1 MGKMCF
7 GRFLLAV
14 ATSLVAANSWLAAAQ
29 SSEPGCSGVKYAF
42 QGKGFENDVPSRAI
56 SGEHLQIC
64 ERSLTCC
71 TQEMEHLLS
80 AQSREEF
87 ERVLRDEI
95 GKVRAKFAARMQRF
109 DEFFRELL
117 KTSKKDFH
125 GMFLRTYGMQYDTNS
140 YIFHDMFEQLEKY
153 YRTGGVDLVDAL
165 DGFFLE
171 LYRKMFQ
178 VMNAQYALSER
189 YLQCVSEYRDELRP
203 FGDVPQKLTLE
214 VKRSFVATRTF
225 VQALGVGRDVIQ
237 SVMEVGPSANCSHAL
252 MKMSYCPHC
261 HGLPNLKPCS
271 SYCHSV
277 MRGCLAHHMELDT
290 EWGMFIDA
298 LMNLANRLES
308 SFNIES
314 VVNPIGVKIS
324 EAIMDFQE
332 NRATILDT
340 LYDKCG
346 KLRLARR
353 GSGQELNFETLKF
366 GGAGGGQQPA
376 MRPTTAAG
384 TSMDRLVQGI
394 KKQIRATRSLW
405 SQLPDRLCRQSSSE
419 QPPPPTQED
428 CWDGL
433 NRAKSEGINQ
443 TVGGA
448 KVRGTH
454 QQFQQQQPPHS
465 SHRGSSDH
473 TSSNVV
479 INQLI
484 LTLKII
490 TNKLNLAYGGHDVQ
504 WQDSADL
511 DDIGSGS
518 GSGSGDDE
526 YDEPGRTSTASDIF
540 FSVSLP
546 TSAPSPKHPVTPR
559 TSSSTRVAGLGAPLW
574 LLCIALLLKT
584 CLCSCC
590 V

>member
-1 MGKMCF
+1 MGKTCF

-14 ATSLVAANSWLAAAQ
+14 ATSLVADSWLAAAQ

-178 VMNAQYALSER
+178 VMNTQYALSER

-332 NRATILDT
+332 NRATILET
-340 LYDKCG
+340 LYEKCG
-346 KLRLARR
+346 RLRLARR
-353 GSGQELNFETLKF
+353 GSGQELHFETLKF

-433 NRAKSEGINQ
+433 NRAKSEGDNQ
-443 TVGGA
+443 TAGNA

-454 QQFQQQQPPHS
+454 QQFQQQAPHS
-465 SHRGSSDH
+465 GHRGSSEH
-473 TSSNVV
+473 SSSNVV

-518 GSGSGDDE
+518 GSGSGDDD
-526 YDEPGRTSTASDIF
+526 YEPGRTSTASDIF

-559 TSSSTRVAGLGAPLW
+559 TSSSTRAAGIEAPLW
-574 LLCIALLLKT
+574 LLSIALLLKT
-584 CLCSCC
+584 CLSSRC

>member
-1 MGKMCF
+1 MGKQNMF
-7 GRFLLAV
+7 VFVV
-14 ATSLVAANSWLAAAQ
+14 AALVANLWHAAEAQ

-80 AQSREEF
+80 TQSREEF

-109 DEFFRELL
+109 DEFFKELL

-140 YIFHDMFEQLEKY
+140 YIFHDMFDQLEKY

-178 VMNAQYALSER
+178 VMNTQYALSER
-189 YLQCVSEYRDELRP
+189 YLQCVSDYRDELRP

-225 VQALGVGRDVIQ
+225 VQALAVGRDVIQ

-277 MRGCLAHHMELDT
+277 MRGCLAHHMELDS
-290 EWGMFIDA
+290 EWGLFIDA

-332 NRATILDT
+332 NRATILQT

-346 KLRLARR
+346 RLRLARR
-353 GSGQELNFETLKF
+353 GSGQELHFETLKF
-366 GGAGGGQQPA
+366 GGTGGGQQPA

-394 KKQIRATRSLW
+394 KKQIRATRSMW
-405 SQLPDRLCRQSSSE
+405 SQLPDRMCRQPSAQS
-419 QPPPPTQED
+419 PPPEEE

-433 NRAKSEGINQ
+433 NRAKSEGGNH
-443 TVGGA
+443 TVAGG
-448 KVRGTH
+448 KTRGSH
-454 QQFQQQQPPHS
+454 QQFQQQPHNS
-465 SHRGSSDH
+465 HHRGGSTEY

-504 WQDSADL
+504 WQDTAEL
-511 DDIGSGS
+511 DDDMGSGS

-526 YDEPGRTSTASDIF
+526 YEPAPTSTTPDIF
-540 FSVSLP
+540 FTGSLP
-546 TSAPSPKHPVTPR
+546 TSGTVPKHPVTPH
-559 TSSSTRVAGLGAPLW
+559 TSSAHRVLCGAPLW
-574 LLCIALLLKT
+574 LLVIALLLKK
-584 CLCSCC
+584 CLSSS

>member
-1 MGKMCF
+1 MGKTCF

-14 ATSLVAANSWLAAAQ
+14 ATSLVADSWLAAAQ

-178 VMNAQYALSER
+178 VMNTQYALSER

-332 NRATILDT
+332 NRATILET
-340 LYDKCG
+340 LYEKCG
-346 KLRLARR
+346 RLRLARR
-353 GSGQELNFETLKF
+353 GSGQELHFETLKF

-419 QPPPPTQED
+419 QPPATPTQEED

-433 NRAKSEGINQ
+433 HRAKSEGVNQ
-443 TVGGA
+443 TAGNS

-454 QQFQQQQPPHS
+454 QQFQQQPPHGGHRS
-465 SHRGSSDH
+465 SSEHS
-473 TSSNVV
+473 SSNVV

-518 GSGSGDDE
+518 GSGSGDDD
-526 YDEPGRTSTASDIF
+526 YEPGRTSTASDIF

-559 TSSSTRVAGLGAPLW
+559 TSSSTRAAGIEAPLW
-574 LLCIALLLKT
+574 LLCVALLLKT
-584 CLCSCC
+584 CLSSRC

>member
-1 MGKMCF
+1 MGKTCF

-14 ATSLVAANSWLAAAQ
+14 ATSLVADSWLAAAQ

-178 VMNAQYALSER
+178 VMNSQYALSER

-419 QPPPPTQED
+419 QPPPPTQEE

-433 NRAKSEGINQ
+433 NRAKSEGVNQ
-443 TVGGA
+443 TAGNA

-454 QQFQQQQPPHS
+454 QQFQQQPPHS
-465 SHRGSSDH
+465 GHRGSSEH
-473 TSSNVV
+473 SSSSSNVV

-504 WQDSADL
+504 WQDS
-511 DDIGSGS
+511 GQW
-518 GSGSGDDE
+518 
-526 YDEPGRTSTASDIF
+526 
-540 FSVSLP
+540 
-546 TSAPSPKHPVTPR
+546 
-559 TSSSTRVAGLGAPLW
+559 TR
-574 LLCIALLLKT
+574 
-584 CLCSCC
+584 
-590 V
+590 

>member
-1 MGKMCF
+1 MHCYAVVEMNATLVS
-7 GRFLLAV
+7 RSEMLLHIEDGEERYKKKC
-14 ATSLVAANSWLAAAQ
+14 SLNIVNIELVTAAHDTRVFS
-29 SSEPGCSGVKYAF
+29 
-42 QGKGFENDVPSRAI
+42 PS
-56 SGEHLQIC
+56 
-64 ERSLTCC
+64 
-71 TQEMEHLLS
+71 
-80 AQSREEF
+80 
-87 ERVLRDEI
+87 
-95 GKVRAKFAARMQRF
+95 VRA
-109 DEFFRELL
+109 EFFRELL

-178 VMNAQYALSER
+178 VMNSQYALSER

-419 QPPPPTQED
+419 QPPPPTQEE

-433 NRAKSEGINQ
+433 NRAKSEGVNQ
-443 TVGGA
+443 TAGNA

-454 QQFQQQQPPHS
+454 QQFQQQPPHS
-465 SHRGSSDH
+465 GHRGSSEH
-473 TSSNVV
+473 SSSSSNVV

-526 YDEPGRTSTASDIF
+526 YEPGRTSTVSDIF

-559 TSSSTRVAGLGAPLW
+559 TSSSTRAAGIEAPLW
-574 LLCIALLLKT
+574 LLSVALLLKT
-584 CLCSCC
+584 CLSSRC

>member
-1 MGKMCF
+1 MLKPSDEIGEMRICVALTAPRGPVEDRDSHAGGARVEWSG
-7 GRFLLAV
+7 GRLKV
-14 ATSLVAANSWLAAAQ
+14 A
-29 SSEPGCSGVKYAF
+29 
-42 QGKGFENDVPSRAI
+42 R
-56 SGEHLQIC
+56 GEHLQIC

-80 AQSREEF
+80 TQSREEF

-109 DEFFRELL
+109 DEFFKELL

-140 YIFHDMFEQLEKY
+140 YIFHDMFDQLEKY

-178 VMNAQYALSER
+178 VMNTQYALSER
-189 YLQCVSEYRDELRP
+189 YLQCVSDYRDELRP

-225 VQALGVGRDVIQ
+225 VQALAVGRDVIQ

-277 MRGCLAHHMELDT
+277 MRGCLAHHMELDS
-290 EWGMFIDA
+290 EWGLFIDA

-332 NRATILDT
+332 NRATILQT

-346 KLRLARR
+346 RLRLARR
-353 GSGQELNFETLKF
+353 GSGQELHFETLKF
-366 GGAGGGQQPA
+366 GGTGGGQQPA

-394 KKQIRATRSLW
+394 KKQIRATRSMW
-405 SQLPDRLCRQSSSE
+405 SQLPDRMCRQPSAQS
-419 QPPPPTQED
+419 PPPEEE

-433 NRAKSEGINQ
+433 NRAKSEGGNH
-443 TVGGA
+443 TVAGGKTRA
-448 KVRGTH
+448 E
-454 QQFQQQQPPHS
+454 
-465 SHRGSSDH
+465 
-473 TSSNVV
+473 
-479 INQLI
+479 
-484 LTLKII
+484 
-490 TNKLNLAYGGHDVQ
+490 
-504 WQDSADL
+504 L
-511 DDIGSGS
+511 DDDMGSGS

-526 YDEPGRTSTASDIF
+526 YEPAPTSTTPDIF
-540 FSVSLP
+540 FTGSLP
-546 TSAPSPKHPVTPR
+546 TSGTVPKHPVTPH
-559 TSSSTRVAGLGAPLW
+559 TSSAHRVLCGAPLW
-574 LLCIALLLKT
+574 LLVIALLLKK
-584 CLCSCC
+584 CLSSS

>member
-1 MGKMCF
+1 MGKTCF

-14 ATSLVAANSWLAAAQ
+14 ATSLVADSWLAAAQ

-178 VMNAQYALSER
+178 VMNSQYALSER

-419 QPPPPTQED
+419 QPPPPTQEE

-433 NRAKSEGINQ
+433 NRAKSEGVNQ
-443 TVGGA
+443 TAGNA

-454 QQFQQQQPPHS
+454 QQFQQQPPHS
-465 SHRGSSDH
+465 GHRGSSEH
-473 TSSNVV
+473 SSSSSNVV

-526 YDEPGRTSTASDIF
+526 YEPGRTSTVSDIF

-559 TSSSTRVAGLGAPLW
+559 TSSSTRAAGIEAPLW
-574 LLCIALLLKT
+574 LLSVALLLKT
-584 CLCSCC
+584 CLSSRC

>member
-1 MGKMCF
+1 MPISQCVG
-7 GRFLLAV
+7 GYAYIRVGTV
-14 ATSLVAANSWLAAAQ
+14 ACLRKPHSYSV
-29 SSEPGCSGVKYAF
+29 
-42 QGKGFENDVPSRAI
+42 R
-56 SGEHLQIC
+56 EHLQIC

-109 DEFFRELL
+109 DGSLTSLVHVDHVLISPLHFARITTERSAAAREMGAPTLSGGEFFKELL

-140 YIFHDMFEQLEKY
+140 YIFHDMFDQLEKY

-178 VMNAQYALSER
+178 VMNTQYALSER
-189 YLQCVSEYRDELRP
+189 YLQCVSDHRDELRP

-225 VQALGVGRDVIQ
+225 VQALAIGRDVIQ
-237 SVMEVGPSANCSHAL
+237 SVME
-252 MKMSYCPHC
+252 
-261 HGLPNLKPCS
+261 
-271 SYCHSV
+271 
-277 MRGCLAHHMELDT
+277 
-290 EWGMFIDA
+290 
-298 LMNLANRLES
+298 
-308 SFNIES
+308 
-314 VVNPIGVKIS
+314 
-324 EAIMDFQE
+324 
-332 NRATILDT
+332 

-353 GSGQELNFETLKF
+353 GSGQELHFETLKF
-366 GGAGGGQQPA
+366 GGASGGQQSA

-394 KKQIRATRSLW
+394 KKQIRATRSMW
-405 SQLPDRLCRQSSSE
+405 SQLPDRMCRQPSAQS
-419 QPPPPTQED
+419 PPPEEE

-433 NRAKSEGINQ
+433 NRAKSEGGNH
-443 TVGGA
+443 TVVGGG
-448 KVRGTH
+448 KTRGPH
-454 QQFQQQQPPHS
+454 QQFHQQTHS
-465 SHRGSSDH
+465 GHRGGSTEY

-504 WQDSADL
+504 WQDAADL
-511 DDIGSGS
+511 DDMGSGS

-526 YDEPGRTSTASDIF
+526 YEPAPTSTTPDIF
-540 FSVSLP
+540 FTGSLP
-546 TSAPSPKHPVTPR
+546 TSGTLPKHPVTPH
-559 TSSSTRVAGLGAPLW
+559 TSSAHRVLCGAPLW
-574 LLCIALLLKT
+574 LLVITLLLKK
-584 CLCSCC
+584 CLSNN

>member
-1 MGKMCF
+1 MGKTCF

-14 ATSLVAANSWLAAAQ
+14 ATSLVADSWLAAAQ

-178 VMNAQYALSER
+178 VMNSQYALSER

-225 VQALGVGRDVIQ
+225 VQALGIGRDVIQ

-419 QPPPPTQED
+419 QPPPPTQEE

-433 NRAKSEGINQ
+433 NRAKSEGVNQ
-443 TVGGA
+443 TAGNA

-454 QQFQQQQPPHS
+454 QQFQQQPPHS
-465 SHRGSSDH
+465 GHRGSSEH
-473 TSSNVV
+473 SSSSSNVV

-526 YDEPGRTSTASDIF
+526 YEPGRTSTVSDIF

-559 TSSSTRVAGLGAPLW
+559 TSSSTRAAGIEAPLW
-574 LLCIALLLKT
+574 LLSVALLLKT
-584 CLCSCC
+584 CLSSRC

>member
-14 ATSLVAANSWLAAAQ
+14 ATSLVAANSWLAEAQ

-178 VMNAQYALSER
+178 VMNTQYALSER

-340 LYDKCG
+340 LYEKCG

-353 GSGQELNFETLKF
+353 GSGQELHFETLKF

-419 QPPPPTQED
+419 QPAPPTQED

-443 TVGGA
+443 TAGGA

-454 QQFQQQQPPHS
+454 QQFQQQPPHS
-465 SHRGSSDH
+465 SHRSGSEH

-511 DDIGSGS
+511 EDDIGSGS

-526 YDEPGRTSTASDIF
+526 YEPGRTSTASDIF

-559 TSSSTRVAGLGAPLW
+559 TSSSTRVAGLGVPLW

-584 CLCSCC
+584 CLSSCC

>member
-1 MGKMCF
+1 MGKTCF

-14 ATSLVAANSWLAAAQ
+14 ATSLVADSWLAAAQ

-178 VMNAQYALSER
+178 VMNSQYALSER

-225 VQALGVGRDVIQ
+225 VQALGIGRDVIQ

-419 QPPPPTQED
+419 QPPPPTQEE

-433 NRAKSEGINQ
+433 NRAKSEGVNQ
-443 TVGGA
+443 TAGNA

-454 QQFQQQQPPHS
+454 QQFQQQPPHS
-465 SHRGSSDH
+465 GHRGSSEH
-473 TSSNVV
+473 SSSSSNVV

-526 YDEPGRTSTASDIF
+526 YEPGRTSTASDIF

-559 TSSSTRVAGLGAPLW
+559 TSSSTRAAGIEAPLW
-574 LLCIALLLKT
+574 LLSVALLLKT
-584 CLCSCC
+584 CLSSRC

>member
-1 MGKMCF
+1 MGKTCF

-14 ATSLVAANSWLAAAQ
+14 ATSLVADSWLAAAQ

-178 VMNAQYALSER
+178 VMNSQYALSER

-225 VQALGVGRDVIQ
+225 VQALGIGRDVIQ

-419 QPPPPTQED
+419 QPPPPTQEE

-433 NRAKSEGINQ
+433 NRAKSEGVNQ
-443 TVGGA
+443 TAGNA

-454 QQFQQQQPPHS
+454 QQFQQQPPHS
-465 SHRGSSDH
+465 GHRGSSQH
-473 TSSNVV
+473 SSSSSNVV

-526 YDEPGRTSTASDIF
+526 YEPGRTSTVSDIF

-559 TSSSTRVAGLGAPLW
+559 TSSSTRAAGIEAPLW
-574 LLCIALLLKT
+574 LLSVALLLKT
-584 CLCSCC
+584 CLSSRC

>member
-1 MGKMCF
+1 MGKTCF

-14 ATSLVAANSWLAAAQ
+14 ATSLVADSWLAAAQ

-178 VMNAQYALSER
+178 VMNTQYALSER

-332 NRATILDT
+332 NRATILET
-340 LYDKCG
+340 LYEKCG
-346 KLRLARR
+346 RLRLARR
-353 GSGQELNFETLKF
+353 GSGQELHFETLKF

-419 QPPPPTQED
+419 QPPATPTQEED

-433 NRAKSEGINQ
+433 HRAKSEGVNQ
-443 TVGGA
+443 TAGNA

-454 QQFQQQQPPHS
+454 QQFQQQPPHGGHRS
-465 SHRGSSDH
+465 SSEHS
-473 TSSNVV
+473 SSNVV

-518 GSGSGDDE
+518 GSGSGDDD
-526 YDEPGRTSTASDIF
+526 YEPGRTSTASDIF

-559 TSSSTRVAGLGAPLW
+559 TSSSTRAAGIEAPLW
-574 LLCIALLLKT
+574 LLCVALLLKT
-584 CLCSCC
+584 CLSSRC

>member
-1 MGKMCF
+1 MGKTNAYPGC
-7 GRFLLAV
+7 LLLVVV
-14 ATSLVAANSWLAAAQ
+14 ATALVANPWLAEAQ

-95 GKVRAKFAARMQRF
+95 GKVRGKFAARMQRF

-178 VMNAQYALSER
+178 VMNTQYALSER

-225 VQALGVGRDVIQ
+225 VQALAVGRDVIQ
-237 SVMEVGPSANCSHAL
+237 SVMEVGPTANCSHAL

-290 EWGMFIDA
+290 EWGLFIDA

-332 NRATILDT
+332 NRATILQT

-353 GSGQELNFETLKF
+353 GSGQELHFETLKF

-394 KKQIRATRSLW
+394 KKQIRATRSMW
-405 SQLPDRLCRQSSSE
+405 SQLPDRLCRQPSA
-419 QPPPPTQED
+419 QPPPTEED

-433 NRAKSEGINQ
+433 SRAKSEGNH
-443 TVGGA
+443 TVTGGKA
-448 KVRGTH
+448 RGSH
-454 QQFQQQQPPHS
+454 QQLQHQLQS
-465 SHRGSSDH
+465 GHRASGHEYS

-479 INQLI
+479 VNQLV

-504 WQDSADL
+504 WQDTADL
-511 DDIGSGS
+511 DDMGSGS

-526 YDEPGRTSTASDIF
+526 YEPAPTMTTPDIF
-540 FSVSLP
+540 FTGSLP
-546 TSAPSPKHPVTPR
+546 PSRAAPKHPVTPH
-559 TSSSTRVAGLGAPLW
+559 TSSAHRVVCEAPLF
-574 LLCIALLLKT
+574 LVLMALLLLKT
-584 CLCSCC
+584 CLSSCRS

>member
-1 MGKMCF
+1 MVRPKCYHHRLRRCQCHPVF
-7 GRFLLAV
+7 GSVVVLVVAV
-14 ATSLVAANSWLAAAQ
+14 MFANLVSGDQ
-29 SSEPGCSGVKYAF
+29 DGEPGCSGVKYAF
-42 QGKGFENDVPSRAI
+42 QGKGFEDDVPPRAI
-56 SGEHLQIC
+56 SGDHLQIC

-71 TQEMEHLLS
+71 TQEMEHRLS

-87 ERVLRDEI
+87 DRVLHDEI
-95 GKVRAKFAARMQRF
+95 GKVRTKFATRMQRF

-140 YIFHDMFEQLEKY
+140 YIFHDMFENLEKY
-153 YRTGGVDLVDAL
+153 YLTGGVDLVDAL

-178 VMNAQYALSER
+178 VMNAQYTLSEK
-189 YLQCVSEYRDELRP
+189 YLQCISEYRDELKP

-237 SVMEVGPSANCSHAL
+237 SVMEVGPTANCSHAL

-261 HGLPNLKPCS
+261 HGLPDLKPCS

-277 MRGCLAHHMELDT
+277 MQGCLVHHMELDT
-290 EWGMFIDA
+290 EWGHFIDA
-298 LMNLANRLES
+298 LLNLANRLES

-332 NRATILDT
+332 NHVAILQT

-353 GSGQELNFETLKF
+353 ASGGHQELQFETLKF
-366 GGAGGGQQPA
+366 GGAQQGA

-394 KKQIRATRSLW
+394 RKQIRTTRGMW
-405 SQLPDRLCRQSSSE
+405 AQLPDRLCR
-419 QPPPPTQED
+419 PPTPQGSPPLED

-433 NRAKSEGINQ
+433 HRARSENNQ
-443 TVGGA
+443 TGSGPTRTKGHRNKDGA
-448 KVRGTH
+448 ER
-454 QQFQQQQPPHS
+454 S
-465 SHRGSSDH
+465 
-473 TSSNVV
+473 SSNVV

-490 TNKLNLAYGGHDVQ
+490 TNKLTLAYSGHDVQ

-511 DDIGSGS
+511 DDMGSGS
-518 GSGSGDDE
+518 GSGSGDD
-526 YDEPGRTSTASDIF
+526 DFEPGRSTTASDIF
-540 FSVSLP
+540 FSVSVP
-546 TSAPSPKHPVTPR
+546 TSPPAPKKPKTQITAASP
-559 TSSSTRVAGLGAPLW
+559 SSSSCLQCASFVVLVAPV
-574 LLCIALLLKT
+574 LLKMAF
-584 CLCSCC
+584 SS

>member
-1 MGKMCF
+1 MGKTCF

-14 ATSLVAANSWLAAAQ
+14 ATSLVADSWLAAAQ

-178 VMNAQYALSER
+178 VMNSQYALSER

-419 QPPPPTQED
+419 QPPPPTQEE

-433 NRAKSEGINQ
+433 NRAKSEGVNQ
-443 TVGGA
+443 TAGNA

-454 QQFQQQQPPHS
+454 QQFQQQPPHS
-465 SHRGSSDH
+465 GHRGSSEH
-473 TSSNVV
+473 SSSSSNVV

-526 YDEPGRTSTASDIF
+526 YEPGRTSTASDIF

-559 TSSSTRVAGLGAPLW
+559 TSSSTRAAGIEAPLW
-574 LLCIALLLKT
+574 LLSVALLLKT
-584 CLCSCC
+584 CLSSRC